1 MVSLNSFLYALHQLK
16 PRSFHVEQAY
26 LESLSQCPVCGVEE
40 WRAFL
45 SPKDHMVSQ
54 EAFPLTLCGGCGF
67 CATNPRPDLAYI
79 GRYYDSPYYI
89 SHTNAKADL
98 EERLYQF
105 VRRRAI
111 QSKYRLIARY
121 QPNGQVLDM
130 GCGTGE
136 FLAFLK
142 SQGYLTTGV
151 EPGVAARERAIA
163 NYSLEVVPGL
173 EQIPAKEQF
182 KVITLWHVLEH
193 VHDVRDTLK
202 KLHARLSTKGL
213 LVIAV
218 PDRESWDA
226 MHYGAA
232 WAAYDVPRH
241 LSHFRR
247 PDVHRLLGEHGFK
260 LIATK
265 PMWFDAP
272 YVSMLSE
279 RHKGAG
285 TVGSLVK
292 GTLVGLASNAVAA
305 TTSRPTS
312 SSLYLAEKT

>member
-1 MVSLNSFLYALHQLK
+1 MYTE
-16 PRSFHVEQAY
+16 P
-26 LESLSQCPVCGVEE
+26 LETCPVCAGGA
-40 WRAFL
+40 WLPFL
-45 SPKDHMVSQ
+45 SPKDQTVSG
-54 EAFPLTLCGGCGF
+54 EVFHLTTCRTCGF
-67 CATNPRPDLAYI
+67 CATNPRPSGAHI
-79 GRYYDSPYYI
+79 GRYYDSPGYI
-89 SHTNAKADL
+89 SHSNSKAGFQD
-98 EERLYQF
+98 RLYQF
-105 VRRRAI
+105 VRRQAI
-111 QSKYRLIARY
+111 RSKHRLIAHY
-121 QPNGQVLDM
+121 KPNGQVLDL

-136 FLAFLK
+136 FLGYLK

-163 NYSLEVVPGL
+163 NYSLEVLPTL
-173 EQIPAKEQF
+173 EQVPSLEQF

-202 KLHARLSTKGL
+202 KLHARLSPKGL

-226 MHYGAA
+226 QHYEAG

-247 PDVHRLLGEHGFK
+247 DDIHRLLTEHGFRM
-260 LIATK
+260 LATK

-279 RHKGAG
+279 KYKGAG
-285 TVGSLVK
+285 ALGALMK

-305 TTSRPTS
+305 TTPRPTS
-312 SSLYLAEKT
+312 SSLYVAEKG